1 LLKKQFGDRLVI
13 VAFPC
18 NQFSGQ
24 EPKSDAQIAAFTK
37 TKGFDGVVNGS
48 GASAVF
54 DFLKVKSKTGGVM
67 WNFYKFVVSP
77 CGTEVT
83 RFTTAATPLTM
94 AKHIAETLRKWDERN
109 ND

>member
-1 LLKKQFGDRLVI
+1 
-13 VAFPC
+13 
-18 NQFSGQ
+18 
-24 EPKSDAQIAAFTK
+24 
-37 TKGFDGVVNGS
+37 
-48 GASAVF
+48 
-54 DFLKVKSKTGGVM
+54 VM

-109 ND
+109 NN